1 LVSLDSDQAW
11 YYPSRQAKH
20 KGLQMNDEHLK
31 HFCLELDQRG
41 FSINEIQKAIISNH
55 NIVLCLEDV
64 EGLLRDAKNEQ
75 GEQKHAHA
83 REAKVLKALCEIK
96 QRLVHTDCSP
106 LQRESEALYQT
117 IWSVIGEHYGW
128 NKEEDIED
136 TEDQEE
142 DQSPN

>member
-1 LVSLDSDQAW
+1 
-11 YYPSRQAKH
+11 
-20 KGLQMNDEHLK
+20 MNDEHLK

-75 GEQKHAHA
+75 DEQKHAHA

-142 DQSPN
+142 G

>member
-1 LVSLDSDQAW
+1 MKDK
-11 YYPSRQAKH
+11 P
-20 KGLQMNDEHLK
+20 MNDEHLK
-31 HFCLELDQRG
+31 QFCLELDQRG
-41 FSINEIQKAIISNH
+41 FSINEIQKAIITNH
-55 NIVLCLEDV
+55 DIVLCLDDV

-75 GEQKHAHA
+75 DAQKHAHA

-142 DQSPN
+142 DQSSN

>member
-1 LVSLDSDQAW
+1 MKDKS
-11 YYPSRQAKH
+11 
-20 KGLQMNDEHLK
+20 MNDEHLK
-31 HFCLELDQRG
+31 LFCLELDQRG
-41 FSINEIQKAIISNH
+41 FSINEIQKAIITNH
-55 NIVLCLEDV
+55 DIVLCLEDV
-64 EGLLRDAKNEQ
+64 EGLLSDAKNEQ

-83 REAKVLKALCEIK
+83 REARVLKALCEIK

-128 NKEEDIED
+128 NKEEDLED

-142 DQSPN
+142 NKSSN